1 VHYERFNSRFRCPG
15 TPALELPDPH
25 NMRKRQDVFWDT
37 HCSGVFYCNF
47 VPDVL
52 YLPAIIGRR
61 AIVKNFILGHYF
73 PQESRVH
80 NLDARCKLL
89 ITIVMLV
96 SLFSG
101 SGWASI
107 VGWAAFLAVAVWL
120 ARLPAD
126 LVLRSLR
133 PFLWLF
139 VFTTAWHILFGVH
152 TTGPR
157 ISFWGFS
164 FFLGNVW
171 AAAYFAS
178 RMALFLLI
186 SAVLMLTTS
195 SLELMDAVQKILR
208 PLKRFGVPVH
218 EIAMM
223 ASLALRFIPVVVD
236 EAMRLQKAQL
246 SRGVRFDGSLVRRT
260 RALVPLILPLLFST
274 FKRSEELAV
283 AMEAR
288 CYDSRAARSSWVA
301 FHWQRPE
308 SLVLAAALTLFV
320 MIEFV

>member
-1 VHYERFNSRFRCPG
+1 MCVCLQGMGIEAR
-15 TPALELPDPH
+15 LP
-25 NMRKRQDVFWDT
+25 KSEQ
-37 HCSGVFYCNF
+37 GVFYCNF
-47 VPDVL
+47 PPDVL
-52 YLPAIIGRR
+52 YLPAVIGRR
-61 AIVKNFILGHYF
+61 VIVKDFILGHYF
-73 PQESRVH
+73 PQNSVVH

-101 SGWASI
+101 SGWAGI
-107 VGWAAFLAVAVWL
+107 LGWTLFLTVAVGL
-120 ARLPAD
+120 ARLPAG

-139 VFTTAWHILFGVH
+139 VFTTVWHILFGVH

-164 FFLGNVW
+164 FFLENVW
-171 AAAYFAS
+171 AAAYFAG

-186 SAVLMLTTS
+186 STVLTLTTS
-195 SLELMDAVQKILR
+195 SLELMDAVQKGLQ

-236 EAMRLQKAQL
+236 EAVRLKKAQIA
-246 SRGVRFDGSLVRRT
+246 RGVRFDGSLIRRT
-260 RALVPLILPLLFST
+260 RMIVPLILPLLFST

-288 CYDSRAARSSWVA
+288 CYDSRADRSSWVD
-301 FHWQRPE
+301 FHWHRLE
-308 SLVLAAALTLFV
+308 SLVLASTVALFAL
-320 MIEFV
+320 IELV